1 MKTIKIHISEG
12 SKSSSVI
19 SYLESQIPESTKTTT
34 EFAVVFPQVVSC
46 IEDFIDKAR
55 KLAKSGTTIHIKK
68 EFILPGVKLLVSLDY
83 PKKVSFFEKVSGMLK
98 RD

>member
-1 MKTIKIHISEG
+1 MKTIKIRISDG
-12 SKSSSVI
+12 SEPSSAI
-19 SYLESQIPESTKTTT
+19 SYLNSQIPESTKTTT

-68 EFILPGVKLLVSLDY
+68 EFILPEVKLLVSLDY
-83 PKKVSFFEKVSGMLK
+83 PEKVGFFEKLSRMLK